1 MAGEDEVAVHD
12 VVASVI
18 EQLVHGSERRPG
30 VAQEESLG
38 AGNVNLEQ
46 FDTLSL

>member
-12 VVASVI
+12 VVASVV
-18 EQLVHGSERRPG
+18 EQLVHGPERCPG

-38 AGNVNLEQ
+38 AGNVNLE
-46 FDTLSL
+46 